1 MIKMLEEKQNTEK
14 TILEAAKEVFVEY
27 GFDGASM
34 QKIADRAGIN
44 KALLHYYFRSKEK
57 LFEATFREV
66 FYSMVPPLINTVKEE
81 MSLEEKITIFV
92 EKYIDTLRDNP
103 LVPLFILHELNR
115 NPENLPE
122 LVKESG
128 IDPAI
133 FFSQINSEIESGNIR
148 PVPPHHLMINIL
160 ALSVFPFVAKPII
173 KGLFFNRDNDEFNK
187 FIEER
192 KEIVTTFILNAIK
205 KP

>member
-1 MIKMLEEKQNTEK
+1 MTEEKQNTEK
-14 TILEAAKEVFVEY
+14 MILEAAKEVFVEY

-44 KALLHYYFRSKEK
+44 KALLHYYFRSKDK

-66 FYSMVPPLINTVKEE
+66 FFSMIPPLINTVKEE
-81 MSLEEKITIFV
+81 MPLEKKIEIFV
-92 EKYIDTLRDNP
+92 GKYIDTLRDNP

-128 IDPAI
+128 IDPAV
-133 FFSQINSEIESGNIR
+133 FFDQISSEIESGNIR

-160 ALSVFPFVAKPII
+160 ALSIFPFVAKPII

>member
-1 MIKMLEEKQNTEK
+1 MTEEKQNTEK
-14 TILEAAKEVFVEY
+14 AILEAAKEVFVEY

-66 FYSMVPPLINTVKEE
+66 FVSMVPPLIDTMKKEKP
-81 MSLEEKITIFV
+81 LEEKIRIFV

-122 LVKESG
+122 LVKEAG
-128 IDPAI
+128 IDPKMFI
-133 FFSQINSEIESGNIR
+133 SQISSEIEAGRIR

-160 ALSVFPFVAKPII
+160 ALSIFPFVAKPII

>member
-1 MIKMLEEKQNTEK
+1 MTEDKQNTEK
-14 TILEAAKEVFVEY
+14 KILEAAKEIFVEY
-27 GFDGASM
+27 GFNGASM

-66 FYSMVPPLINTVKEE
+66 FFSMVPPLINTVKEE
-81 MSLEEKITIFV
+81 KPLEEKIRVFV

-128 IDPAI
+128 IDPTVFI
-133 FFSQINSEIESGNIR
+133 SQINSEIDAGNIN
-148 PVPPHHLMINIL
+148 PVFPHHLFINIL
-160 ALSVFPFVAKPII
+160 ALSIFPFVAKPII
-173 KGLFFNRDNDEFNK
+173 KGLFFNRNEEEFNK

-192 KEIVTTFILNAIK
+192 KEIVTTFVLNAIK

>member
-1 MIKMLEEKQNTEK
+1 MTEEKQNTEK
-14 TILEAAKEVFVEY
+14 TIHEAAKEVFVEY

-57 LFEATFREV
+57 LFQATFREV
-66 FYSMVPPLINTVKEE
+66 FFSMVPPLITKVKEE
-81 MSLEEKITIFV
+81 MPLEEKIRIFV

-128 IDPAI
+128 IDPTV
-133 FFSQINSEIESGNIR
+133 FFGQISSEIESGNIR

-160 ALSVFPFVAKPII
+160 ALSIFPFVAKPII
-173 KGLFFNRDNDEFNK
+173 KGLFFNRDEDEFNR

>member
-1 MIKMLEEKQNTEK
+1 MLEEKQNTEK